1 MTNLD
6 YAWMNW
12 LMGER
17 LEVFIGGGYRPIAPA
32 RLHSPVKRAK
42 DHLNL

>member
-17 LEVFIGGGYRPIAPA
+17 LRYLSVAAIGQ
-32 RLHSPVKRAK
+32 LHWLDYTRR
-42 DHLNL
+42 